1 MYGGLRGVAE
11 WRGVAGWAKVVVSGR
26 DGIETPTVGGVAC
39 LEICVAHLA
48 SESICDTCVASYCD
62 VSLSS
67 SPSLECVC
75 RILYILV

>member
-26 DGIETPTVGGVAC
+26 DGIKTPTVGGVAC

-48 SESICDTCVASYCD
+48 SESICDTCVAILIPIIRMCVSYP
-62 VSLSS
+62 VYPRL
-67 SPSLECVC
+67 PKEGQ
-75 RILYILV
+75 I